1 MLEIIKCP
9 SRSQE
14 VLTKASRVT
23 LRIPAARRTLRQR
36 VVQAAA
42 AQELQRIR
50 ELLSRRPTVGSL
62 RNPGWCF
69 IPARTLSPATWSILV
84 FRRWWHRTTHSTRHF
99 ISGAWSRVSPYR
111 NFTVRRFIWTFTD
124 LGQVYVIWTLSGV
137 NENQQVVQTTNA
149 IGVGNA
155 VPTYRIFSI
164 ALDFGPLSMMNQQL
178 SVYRAANAGPLSVVQ
193 MYGSL
198 EVEENTL

>member
-1 MLEIIKCP
+1 MSLP
-9 SRSQE
+9 
-14 VLTKASRVT
+14 
-23 LRIPAARRTLRQR
+23 IPGGPNQNQPRYPPYPGGTPNT
-36 VVQAAA
+36 
-42 AQELQRIR
+42 
-50 ELLSRRPTVGSL
+50 PTTGGS
-62 RNPGWCF
+62 GGG
-69 IPARTLSPATWSILV
+69 S
-84 FRRWWHRTTHSTRHF
+84 
-99 ISGAWSRVSPYR
+99 SGASANTGVTVPTSNGGVFAQSRLVLYPCQNLITGDMEYFSFSPLVAPNDPFNPSFYFWRVEQISPYR

-149 IGVGNA
+149 VGVGNA
-155 VPTYRIFSI
+155 VPTYKIFSI

-198 EVEENTL
+198 ELEENTL